1 MNILLLSTHLNTGGI
16 SSYLCTLSRGL
27 VKKGHR
33 VWIATSGGNLVES
46 LRASGVEHITL
57 NIRTKS
63 ELDWRIYFSLLP
75 LNQMIQ
81 ENKIDLIHTQTRITQ
96 VMAACLSKATG
107 KPFVSTCHGFFKN
120 RWSRR
125 IFPCWGQKVI
135 AISEAVSEHLRK
147 DFKVDPKRIV
157 LIRNGIDLE
166 NFPMVSVQMKEM
178 KRRAF
183 GLEDEPV
190 VGIIARL
197 SLVKGH
203 DVLIEAMKKV
213 VAEFPKAKLLVVG
226 EGSLGKKLKEMVED
240 FELSLNVRFYPIVN
254 QSSDMLS
261 LFDVFV
267 MPSRQEGLGLSVM
280 EAQAAGL
287 PVVASKVGGLPSLI
301 EDGRTGLLVPPENA
315 NLLAEAIL
323 LLLRNRPKA
332 KEMGERAR
340 SFIQKEFSAERMVEE
355 TVRVYTTILAA
366 PREFRR
372 IL

>member
-1 MNILLLSTHLNTGGI
+1 MNILFLSTHFNTGGI
-16 SSYLCTLSRGL
+16 SSYLSTLSRGL
-27 VKKGHR
+27 VKKGHQA
-33 VWIATSGGNLVES
+33 WIATSGGNLVES
-46 LRASGVEHITL
+46 LNALGVEHITL

-63 ELDWRIYFSLLP
+63 ELDYRIYFSLLP
-75 LNQMIQ
+75 LKGIIQ
-81 ENKIDLIHTQTRITQ
+81 KNKIDVIHAQTRVTQ
-96 VMAACLSKATG
+96 VMATCLSKLTG
-107 KPFVSTCHGFFKN
+107 KPFVSTCHGFFQP
-120 RWSRR
+120 RLSRR

-147 DFKVDPKRIV
+147 DFGVDSKKVV

-166 NFPMVSVQMKEM
+166 NFPLVSFQTKEI

-183 GLEDEPV
+183 GLTDEPI

-197 SLVKGH
+197 SSVKGH

-226 EGSLGKKLKEMVED
+226 EGSLEKKFKSMVEA
-240 FELSLNVRFYPIVN
+240 FKLSENVCFYPVVN
-254 QSSDMLS
+254 QSLEMLS

-287 PVVASKVGGLPSLI
+287 PVVASKVGGLPTLI
-301 EDGRTGLLVPPENA
+301 DDGVTGLLVPPENPDV
-315 NLLAEAIL
+315 LAEAIL
-323 LLLRNRPKA
+323 LLLRNKDKA
-332 KEMGERAR
+332 REMGERAR

-355 TVRVYTTILAA
+355 TIKVY
-366 PREFRR
+366 REMVIRGKES
-372 IL
+372 